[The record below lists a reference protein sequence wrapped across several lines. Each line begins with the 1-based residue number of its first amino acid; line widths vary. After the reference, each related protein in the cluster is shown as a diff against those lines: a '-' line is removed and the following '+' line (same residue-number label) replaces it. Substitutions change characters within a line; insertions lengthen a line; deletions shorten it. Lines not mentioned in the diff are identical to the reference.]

1 MTKCS
6 LPLKLK
12 KTLNVRA
19 DMRAPIRGSGC
30 CVLRRSVDPQIAKNP
45 PRILHKR

>member
-1 MTKCS
+1 MTKGS
-6 LPLKLK
+6 LPFELKRSLK
-12 KTLNVRA
+12 VRA